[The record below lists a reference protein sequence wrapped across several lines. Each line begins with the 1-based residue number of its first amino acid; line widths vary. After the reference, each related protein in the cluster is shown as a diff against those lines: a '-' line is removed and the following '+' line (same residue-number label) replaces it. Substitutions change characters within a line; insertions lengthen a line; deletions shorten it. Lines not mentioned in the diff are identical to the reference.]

1 MVWTERVLSLQY
13 QVAKTS
19 ARATLKAIV
28 VVCSSMPRLST
39 RLSLNRVPTTLIRT
53 TASQ

>member
-1 MVWTERVLSLQY
+1 MVWTERVLSLAY

-19 ARATLKAIV
+19 ARMMLKAIV
-28 VVCSSMPRLST
+28 VYWATP